1 MLPPRYEVR
10 HPTPADAETIFA
22 VIRAHQTARIGR
34 VDYTLTD
41 VRDELRSPEGD
52 LGTDAWLVLDEHG
65 TAVGWG
71 WAWPSGDG
79 IVDMDVFT
87 LDDAVAEWLWATAQ
101 QRAAELGRERGWPS
115 VTGDVGVHRE
125 DTPAARRLTGYGFEV
140 GTVYHR
146 LRIDHTGDRPI
157 PDVPAGF
164 VVRNGHDAEQVR
176 RDAHATR
183 EAAFHDHYGH
193 VRKTYDE
200 WVAQL
205 ESGSV
210 HDWSFLTVLYTDA
223 GEPAG
228 LTLRSTMFA
237 PDEKCGYLRLLGVHP
252 TFQGHGLGRWLLR
265 HAFAEDARDG
275 WAGTILHVDT
285 DPRRPALGLY
295 LSEGMRVVQIIDA
308 WRRPM

>member
-1 MLPPRYEVR
+1 MLSPRYEVR
-10 HPTPADAETIFA
+10 RPTPADAETIFA
-22 VIRAHQTARIGR
+22 VIRAYQTARIGR
-34 VDYTLTD
+34 LDYTLAD
-41 VRDELRSPEGD
+41 VEDELRSPEGD

-87 LDDAVAEWLWATAQ
+87 LDDEVADRLWAMARE
-101 QRAAELGRERGWPS
+101 RAAAIGRERGWPS
-115 VTGDVGVHRE
+115 VTGGVGVYRE
-125 DTPAARRLTGYGFEV
+125 DTPTARRLTGYGFEV

-146 LRIDHTGDRPI
+146 LRADHTGDRAF

-164 VVRNGHDAEQVR
+164 VVRNGAESERVR
-176 RDAHATR
+176 RDAHETR

-193 VRKTYDE
+193 VRKSYDE
-200 WVAQL
+200 WAAAR
-205 ESGSV
+205 ETESV
-210 HDWSFLTVLYTDA
+210 HDWSFLSVLYTDA

-228 LTLRSTMFA
+228 MTLRSTLFA

-252 TFQGHGLGRWLLR
+252 TFQGRGLGRWLLR
-265 HAFAEDARDG
+265 HAFAEDTRDG

-295 LSEGMRVVQIIDA
+295 LSEGMRAVQIIDA
-308 WRRPM
+308 WRRPV